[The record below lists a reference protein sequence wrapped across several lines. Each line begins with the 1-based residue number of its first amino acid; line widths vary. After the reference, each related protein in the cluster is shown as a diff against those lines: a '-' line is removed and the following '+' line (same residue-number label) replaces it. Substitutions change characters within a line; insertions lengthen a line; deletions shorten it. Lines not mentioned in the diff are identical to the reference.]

1 MTEKD
6 FCVTYTGD
14 YFVLR
19 THVSATDEEQ
29 AVEQADQL
37 LMRHYGLDMKV
48 LANDVEAEVE

>member
-14 YFVLR
+14 YFTLT

-37 LMRHYGLDMKV
+37 LMRHYSLDMKV